1 MRYNENKFKIINLAD
16 FQKKIKIYNQRDDN
30 TLETDNIDSKMK
42 EKKTKVLKK
51 IVNLMPHFDE
61 KVGVETNC

>member
-42 EKKTKVLKK
+42 EK
-51 IVNLMPHFDE
+51 
-61 KVGVETNC
+61 

>member
-1 MRYNENKFKIINLAD
+1 MRYNENKFKIIKLAD

-42 EKKTKVLKK
+42 EK
-51 IVNLMPHFDE
+51 
-61 KVGVETNC
+61 

>member
-1 MRYNENKFKIINLAD
+1 MRFNENKFKIIKLAD

-42 EKKTKVLKK
+42 EK
-51 IVNLMPHFDE
+51 
-61 KVGVETNC
+61 